1 MKIQFLAGLALGAV
15 VGMLVVDNCP
25 KAQKVMDEGK
35 RDARFA
41 ISFGSDEG
49 AGNLSAAADFLGKK
63 RKKP

>member
-25 KAQKVMDEGK
+25 KAQKVIDEGK

-41 ISFGSDEG
+41 IKEMKHCVKK
-49 AGNLSAAADFLGKK
+49 LGKK
-63 RKKP
+63 LRF